1 MVLAS
6 NGVSFLIGTTFAT
19 SASMHTNAEQEWLPN
34 QNYPSPIH
42 PQECPICPE
51 AVSKECSICPPPIE
65 CLEEANIQQST
76 SSQRTNNLFPLVV
89 DRFAV
94 GMAHVSQANF
104 TDKFDIGAPIDSP
117 MHEGESGVIIIY
129 STESAM
135 PNKRRKQAPTNSEL
149 LSPEEATENCDHMN
163 VISTYHEGK
172 HRRQCLA
179 IVPQYE
185 SYHIQKWLRVPEDG
199 PGSSHYPL
207 RMVPRGKSMQGTEA
221 FSPPKHDKHTKRSWK
236 MLETYF
242 DTLDDV
248 IAELTPIVR
257 RIAIDNTIVV
267 MVCNFGQSQLLVNF
281 ACSAKAKGIDI
292 SNVLVFAT
300 DEETK
305 ELAESAG
312 LNAYFEKRNFGNMP
326 TKAAKTYGDGT
337 FTTMML
343 SKVMCVHMASMIK
356 VDFLF
361 QDVDVLWFRNP
372 LPFFQNKTSVIAGF
386 DAYFQDDG
394 GRSARFAPYCANSG
408 FYFLRHNE
416 RTQYFLTS
424 FLMQSDMILRSFS
437 HQSAMISV
445 LAEHS
450 SLFGLRVKTLGHA
463 EFPSG
468 FIYHRKKG
476 KGRWGNYFMDLYDG
490 KHNPYVFHMSWT
502 ENKSNKILY
511 YRQLDQWYLQDQCM
525 DTELSKIPLEP
536 DSTFM
541 DTCCSAE
548 PLFSCHYR
556 DKPSSRPC
564 KDAPPIEK
572 NGLSYW

>member
-1 MVLAS
+1 M
-6 NGVSFLIGTTFAT
+6 
-19 SASMHTNAEQEWLPN
+19 
-34 QNYPSPIH
+34 
-42 PQECPICPE
+42 
-51 AVSKECSICPPPIE
+51 
-65 CLEEANIQQST
+65 
-76 SSQRTNNLFPLVV
+76 

-104 TDKFDIGAPIDSP
+104 THKFDLGAPIDTP
-117 MHEGESGVIIIY
+117 AHEGESAVIIIY
-129 STESAM
+129 NTESAM
-135 PNKRRKQAPTNSEL
+135 PNKRRNQLPTSNAL

-185 SYHIQKWLRVPEDG
+185 SYHIQKWMRVPKEG
-199 PGSSHYPL
+199 PGGSHYPL
-207 RMVPRGKSMQGTEA
+207 RMVPRGKSMTGAEA
-221 FSPPKHDKHTKRSWK
+221 FHPPKHDKHTTRSWK

-248 IAELTPIVR
+248 IAELTPIVEK
-257 RIAIDNTIVV
+257 IAIDNTIVV

-305 ELAESAG
+305 DLAESAG
-312 LNAYFEKRNFGNMP
+312 LTVFFEKKNFGNMP
-326 TKAAKTYGDGT
+326 RKAAETYGDGA

-343 SKVMCVHMASMIK
+343 SKVMCVHMVSMIK

-361 QDVDVLWFRNP
+361 QDVDVLWFKNP
-372 LPFFQNKTSVIAGF
+372 LPFFQDKTSIIAGF

-394 GRSARFAPYCANSG
+394 SRSLRFAPYCANSG

-424 FLMQSDMILRSFS
+424 FLMQSDLILRSSS

-450 SLFGLRVKTLGHA
+450 SLFGLKVKTLDHA

-490 KHNPYVFHMSWT
+490 KHNPYIFHMSWT
-502 ENKSNKILY
+502 ENKSNKILF
-511 YRQLDQWYLQDQCM
+511 YRQLDQWYLQDKCI
-525 DTELSKIPLEP
+525 DTELSNIPMEG
-536 DSTFM
+536 DSLVS
-541 DTCCSAE
+541 TCCAAE

-564 KDAPPIEK
+564 KDAPSIEK
-572 NGLSYW
+572 NGESYW